1 MLTLEQLK
9 PSVYKKGIGKNVKLQ
24 LINSLDFRNGCGHP
38 NSLKIGPNMVA
49 SHIELLVKNVYLPF
63 S

>member
-1 MLTLEQLK
+1 MNERTFLETIHKL
-9 PSVYKKGIGKNVKLQ
+9 SIIGKNVKLQ

-49 SHIELLVKNVYLPF
+49 AHIELLVKNVYLPF

>member
-1 MLTLEQLK
+1 
-9 PSVYKKGIGKNVKLQ
+9 VKLQ
-24 LINSLDFRNGCGHP
+24 LINSLDFRNGYGHP

-49 SHIELLVKNVYLPF
+49 SHIELLVKNVYLQF